1 MPEDDSLGR
10 IKRKRIRWQPPFGSH
25 LFRYRL
31 YWAQEGD
38 LNYAS
43 DNADLGPVSEVLLP
57 DDVPSFPLIRG
68 EVHLGITAVSESGN
82 ESDMTKT
89 VADLDFIVPD
99 APLDLVVEDVD

>member
-1 MPEDDSLGR
+1 MYRRNAGGSTAWEGLKGKGFDGSPR
-10 IKRKRIRWQPPFGSH
+10 FGSH

-38 LNYAS
+38 LDYTS

-68 EVHLGITAVSESGN
+68 EIHLGITAISESGN
-82 ESDMTKT
+82 ESDMTTT
-89 VADLDFIVPD
+89 VDTLTS
-99 APLDLVVEDVD
+99 

>member
-1 MPEDDSLGR
+1 MGR

-38 LNYAS
+38 LGYTS

-68 EVHLGITAVSESGN
+68 EIQLGITAVSEAGN

-89 VADLDFIVPD
+89 VAYLDFIVPD
-99 APLDLVVEDVD
+99 APLDLVVEDVE

>member
-1 MPEDDSLGR
+1 MGR

-38 LNYAS
+38 LNYTS
-43 DNADLGPVSEVLLP
+43 DSADLGPVSEVLLP
-57 DDVPSFPLIRG
+57 DDVPSFPLISG
-68 EVHLGITAVSESGN
+68 EIHLGITTISEAGN

-89 VADLDFIVPD
+89 VAYLDFIVPD
-99 APLDLVVEDVD
+99 APLDLVVEDVE